1 MLKQT
6 GSTERDTKG
15 RNIPL
20 TPPPQLYSNVGHKL
34 FFFMNTMLPLIYCW
48 FSYNNVASSEPIWAT
63 TGEDGS
69 KLLNKTGSVLYV
81 CDV

>member
-15 RNIPL
+15 KNIPL
-20 TPPPQLYSNVGHKL
+20 TPPPKLYSNVGCKL
-34 FFFMNTMLPLIYCW
+34 FFYMNTMLPLIYCW
-48 FSYNNVASSEPIWAT
+48 FLYNNVAISELISAT
-63 TGEDGS
+63 TGEDGR
-69 KLLNKTGSVLYV
+69 KKLNKTRSVLYV

>member
-20 TPPPQLYSNVGHKL
+20 TSPPQLHSNVGCKL
-34 FFFMNTMLPLIYCW
+34 FYINTMLPLIYCW
-48 FSYNNVASSEPIWAT
+48 YSYNNDASSDLIWAT

-69 KLLNKTGSVLYV
+69 KLLNIKGSVLYV
-81 CDV
+81 RDV

>member
-20 TPPPQLYSNVGHKL
+20 TPSPQLYSNVGRKL
-34 FFFMNTMLPLIYCW
+34 FFYMNTMLPLIYCW
-48 FSYNNVASSEPIWAT
+48 FSYNDVASS
-63 TGEDGS
+63 
-69 KLLNKTGSVLYV
+69 
-81 CDV
+81 

>member
-6 GSTERDTKG
+6 GSTERDAKG

-20 TPPPQLYSNVGHKL
+20 TPLPQLYSNVGRKL
-34 FFFMNTMLPLIYCW
+34 FFYMNTMIPLIYCW
-48 FSYNNVASSEPIWAT
+48 FSYNNVASCELIWAAT
-63 TGEDGS
+63 REDGS
-69 KLLNKTGSVLYV
+69 KLLNRTRSVLYV